1 MSCDRPERSDL
12 LHTIQ
17 NACVLGIELISP
29 RLLCDSIAS
38 IGLKEPYTVTSS
50 VSVGEC
56 VSTMRERCMGSVL
69 IVDRVGRIEG
79 IFTERDC
86 LIKVLGLEGDLS
98 VPVSR
103 YMTAHP
109 ICERPEASLAFVLN
123 LMSNGGF
130 RHVPIVDQ
138 DNIPI
143 GIVSI
148 KDVVDYIVK
157 KMLRAVNEAV
167 EGC

>member
-38 IGLKEPYTVTSS
+38 IGLREPFTVTSG
-50 VSVGEC
+50 VSVGDC
-56 VSTMRERCMGSVL
+56 IATMRERRIGSVL
-69 IVDRVGRIEG
+69 IVDGVGRMEG

-86 LIKVLGLEGDLS
+86 LIKVVGLEGDLRA
-98 VPVSR
+98 PVAR
-103 YMTAHP
+103 YMTLHP

-138 DNIPI
+138 DNMPI

-157 KMLRAVNEAV
+157 KMLKAVSEAV
-167 EGC
+167 EEV

>member
-1 MSCDRPERSDL
+1 
-12 LHTIQ
+12 
-17 NACVLGIELISP
+17 
-29 RLLCDSIAS
+29 
-38 IGLKEPYTVTSS
+38 
-50 VSVGEC
+50 
-56 VSTMRERCMGSVL
+56 L
-69 IVDRVGRIEG
+69 IVDGGGRLEG

-86 LIKVLGLEGDLS
+86 LIKVIGLEGDLS
-98 VPVSR
+98 SPVSK
-103 YMTAHP
+103 YMTKHP
-109 ICERPEASLAFVLN
+109 ISERPEASLAFVLN

-138 DNIPI
+138 DNMPI

-167 EGC
+167 DGA